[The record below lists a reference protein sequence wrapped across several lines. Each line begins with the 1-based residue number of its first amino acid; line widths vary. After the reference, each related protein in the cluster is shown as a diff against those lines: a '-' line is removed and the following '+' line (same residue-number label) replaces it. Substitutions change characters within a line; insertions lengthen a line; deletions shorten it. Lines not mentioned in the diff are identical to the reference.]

1 MSIDNR
7 YRRKVKITIALRFPD
22 QSAFASAYF
31 EEAPI
36 LGLGQG
42 ALSLIGLLSHAQTN
56 MYTINAVVIS
66 TSSML
71 PRTLTWMDDFL
82 DTTWIT
88 NASSRAE
95 SRRGSKRESGFGLVN
110 WRKKVDSTQSEAS
123 EIAVR
128 HSLAVTNEELGI
140 HKWNTSH
147 TAIVSAGGHSIASG
161 RSEEQLGYWTN
172 TSATQR

>member
-82 DTTWIT
+82 DTTWIVT
-88 NASSRAE
+88 RAYRYHI
-95 SRRGSKRESGFGLVN
+95 S
-110 WRKKVDSTQSEAS
+110 W
-123 EIAVR
+123 
-128 HSLAVTNEELGI
+128 SLRQVIDENCLYNGEQHDRFVVWTRPYIIVTY
-140 HKWNTSH
+140 
-147 TAIVSAGGHSIASG
+147 
-161 RSEEQLGYWTN
+161 RSPVVPRCRPNPITPMI
-172 TSATQR
+172 TR